1 MRGFAPR
8 CEWELDPRQVLVGRR
23 LAVGGFAEVF
33 LGKYEGTVVAIKRLL
48 TNDAATIERFVGEV
62 RMLARLRHPNLIL
75 FMGYCTLPELCI
87 VSEFMS
93 KGSLYGVLHSP
104 EARKQRAAAAR
115 KQEQQHSRG
124 HPAEEQNAEDAE
136 ENAAAGNAA
145 AAAAALAAAP
155 SQEFLSLE
163 LAGTAA
169 EQQQRRLEAL
179 EPKLQRLV
187 AVAVARGMAYLHTRT
202 PPILHLDLKSPNIL
216 VDERWRVKITDF
228 GLSRARQRTFVSS
241 SAQGGTPEWMAP
253 EVLRCESVAEPAD
266 VYSYGVVL
274 WELITGRAPWENYN
288 PMQVVAM
295 VGFRELQL
303 PLPTSASEPFLLELC
318 KRCLA
323 RDPAARPSFPQISA
337 LLDQHYGPPS
347 WAAHATPLMPPT
359 PRPALLAP
367 AAAGAGAEAGSL
379 RQAPAVI
386 ALPAPPAAAAA
397 QQQQQD
403 AEQPC
408 RPVIQRLLLVLLLLL
423 F

>member
-1 MRGFAPR
+1 MT
-8 CEWELDPRQVLVGRR
+8 LQHL
-23 LAVGGFAEVF
+23 LQ
-33 LGKYEGTVVAIKRLL
+33 GTVVAIKRLL

-115 KQEQQHSRG
+115 KQEQQHSRS

-136 ENAAAGNAA
+136 ENAAAGNA

-202 PPILHLDLKSPNIL
+202 PPILHLVSCGDWWGSCGGFSLHCSAWCLMVYLHTRTPPILHLVSCSFLVDVRWRVHVKLTLNKARCTKPLIRTTPVNVRQRATYYSLLVQDLKSSNILVDERWHVNITDFRLPSTYYLLLNRLLYCVHLQDLKSPNIL

-266 VYSYGVVL
+266 VYRCVE
-274 WELITGRAPWENYN
+274 W
-288 PMQVVAM
+288 
-295 VGFRELQL
+295 
-303 PLPTSASEPFLLELC
+303 LLEA
-318 KRCLA
+318 LA
-323 RDPAARPSFPQISA
+323 WTCARM
-337 LLDQHYGPPS
+337 GK
-347 WAAHATPLMPPT
+347 
-359 PRPALLAP
+359 
-367 AAAGAGAEAGSL
+367 GAG
-379 RQAPAVI
+379 V
-386 ALPAPPAAAAA
+386 
-397 QQQQQD
+397 
-403 AEQPC
+403 C
-408 RPVIQRLLLVLLLLL
+408 
-423 F
+423 